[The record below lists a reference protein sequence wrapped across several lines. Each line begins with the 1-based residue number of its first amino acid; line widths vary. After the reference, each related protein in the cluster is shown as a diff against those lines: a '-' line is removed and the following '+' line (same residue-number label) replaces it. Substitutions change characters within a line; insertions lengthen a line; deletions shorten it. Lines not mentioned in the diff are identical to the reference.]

1 MITQALPALEGV
13 VARLNAGGLAI
24 DFGCGAGARTVGM
37 AEAFPGSTWHG
48 YDTSAVAL
56 ARAAQ
61 NLAASGVPNV
71 SFHDPAREPM
81 PVDHSVDLV
90 TIFDVAHDLAD
101 PFSAL
106 RAAHAALKADGTL
119 VVSEIAQP
127 EALEEKLLHPAAPM
141 LYGFSLGICLQC
153 GLSELGGV
161 GLGALGLSEA
171 VLRDLATR
179 AGFTRFRRTD
189 VADPFNAYYELR
201 P

>member
-1 MITQALPALEGV
+1 
-13 VARLNAGGLAI
+13 
-24 DFGCGAGARTVGM
+24 M
-37 AEAFPGSTWHG
+37 AEAFPHATWRG

-61 NLAASGVPNV
+61 NLAASGVANV
-71 SFHDPAREPM
+71 SFHDPRRDPM
-81 PVDHSVDLV
+81 PVDHSADLV
-90 TIFDVAHDLAD
+90 TMFDVAHDLAD
-101 PFSAL
+101 PLGAL
-106 RAAHAALKADGTL
+106 RAAHAALQEDGTL
-119 VVSEIAQP
+119 AVSEIAQP
-127 EALEEKLLHPAAPM
+127 EALAEKLAHPAAPM

-153 GLSELGGV
+153 GLSEPGGA

-171 VLRDLATR
+171 VLRDLGTR